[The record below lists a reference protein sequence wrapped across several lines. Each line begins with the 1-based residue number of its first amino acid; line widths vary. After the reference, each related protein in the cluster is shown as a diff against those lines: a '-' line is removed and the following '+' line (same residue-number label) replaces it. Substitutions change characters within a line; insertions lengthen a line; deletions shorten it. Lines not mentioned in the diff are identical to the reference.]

1 MGSLDAAPPING
13 ESVQVGVIL
22 LSGRRLFEEE
32 FFFRR
37 QLSPFSLLL
46 LLLLLRLALLSLFLL
61 TALQLLL
68 SPLFLRLLAAL
79 DFLLLTLLRL
89 FLLPT
94 LRFLLLALLGC
105 FLALALRRLLL
116 TLFRLKLLPSL
127 LFLATPLF
135 FLLTALQLLL
145 SSLLFRLLTALDFLL
160 LALLRFRLLATL
172 DFLLLALRGV
182 LLPLFCLKPLA
193 SLLLLLLAPPLFF
206 LLTAL
211 QLLLSPLLLCLLT
224 ALCFLLLELLRF
236 FPSRPLH
243 SLSLLLFR
251 LNLPPLLLL
260 TPPLL
265 FLLASLHILWS
276 ASPSRLLLPRL
287 QRIVLAWLLRALLHR
302 LSLLIG
308 WPPPIQIGRTA
319 VRRWP
324 LLAFAISW
332 RSDSPLLCLIA
343 LARCVPPLVKRGRLT
358 PPLRRAAGLW
368 GNVCRIAQRVPLVLG
383 RARPPALIG
392 PGRIPLWFDRIAQA
406 AVRSIRTSAVVRRDP
421 PFPLAGL
428 DLLGRRNGPVDRGL
442 GLARLHQPAAQRWR
456 AHLLLR
462 RRPCA
467 DLDPG
472 QILFNSGSIDA
483 AGVFAHLLIAVDPL
497 RHHGVRL
504 AAHLG
509 VAVGKSAFV
518 VVKGLGHRQ
527 GFE

>member
-1 MGSLDAAPPING
+1 M
-13 ESVQVGVIL
+13 
-22 LSGRRLFEEE
+22 
-32 FFFRR
+32 
-37 QLSPFSLLL
+37 
-46 LLLLLRLALLSLFLL
+46 
-61 TALQLLL
+61 
-68 SPLFLRLLAAL
+68 
-79 DFLLLTLLRL
+79 
-89 FLLPT
+89 
-94 LRFLLLALLGC
+94 LALLGR
-105 FLALALRRLLL
+105 FLALALRGLLL

-145 SSLLFRLLTALDFLL
+145 SPLLLRLLTALDFLL

-172 DFLLLALRGV
+172 DFLLLALRGL
-182 LLPLFCLKPLA
+182 LLPLFYLKPLA

-251 LNLPPLLLL
+251 LNLPLLLL

-287 QRIVLAWLLRALLHR
+287 QRIVLSWLLRALLNR

-308 WPPPIQIGRTA
+308 WPPPIQIGWTA

-324 LLAFAISW
+324 LAFAISW

-343 LARCVPPLVKRGRLT
+343 LARRVPPLVKRGRLT
-358 PPLRRAAGLW
+358 SPLRRAAGLW
-368 GNVCRIAQRVPLVLG
+368 GNVCGIAQRVPFVLG

-392 PGRIPLWFDRIAQA
+392 PGHIPLWLDRIAQA
-406 AVRSIRTSAVVRRDP
+406 AVRSIRTSAVVRCDP

-428 DLLGRRNGPVDRGL
+428 DLLGRRSGPVDGGRR
-442 GLARLHQPAAQRWR
+442 LARLHQTAAQRRR

-467 DLDPG
+467 GLDPG
-472 QILFNSGSIDA
+472 QILFNSRPIDA
-483 AGVFAHLLIAVDPL
+483 AGVFAHFLIAVDPL

-509 VAVGKSAFV
+509 VAVGKSPFV
-518 VVKGLGHRQ
+518 VVKGLGHRH